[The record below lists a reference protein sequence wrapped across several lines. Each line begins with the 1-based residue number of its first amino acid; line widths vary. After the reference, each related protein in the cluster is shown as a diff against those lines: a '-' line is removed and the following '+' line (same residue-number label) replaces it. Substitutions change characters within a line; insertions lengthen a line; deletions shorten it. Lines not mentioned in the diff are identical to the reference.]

1 MSLSDYLKY
10 LRARK
15 GGVTPWE
22 IAEATGVPAAGV
34 YLIEVKH
41 RRVGEDNAV
50 LDRLATYFEVPVEEF
65 TTRRESYRKLL
76 TQFLDE
82 SRQQAAK
89 IMLRLESGEEL
100 AGTVAWYSRE
110 AVALTPFSDH
120 ADETEATAADPYI
133 VQRSWIAGWQ
143 AL

>member
-10 LRARK
+10 LRATK

-22 IAEATGVPAAGV
+22 IAEEAGVPAAEV
-34 YLIEVKH
+34 HLIEVKH

-50 LDRLATYFEVPVEEF
+50 LNRLAGYFGVPVEEL
-65 TTRRESYRKLL
+65 TTRREMYRKLL

-82 SRQQAAK
+82 NLGQDRK
-89 IMLRLESGEEL
+89 VTLRLEGGEEL
-100 AGTVAWYSRE
+100 TGTVSWYSRE
-110 AVALTPFSDH
+110 AVALLSD
-120 ADETEATAADPYI
+120 AGGEQAAGPYI